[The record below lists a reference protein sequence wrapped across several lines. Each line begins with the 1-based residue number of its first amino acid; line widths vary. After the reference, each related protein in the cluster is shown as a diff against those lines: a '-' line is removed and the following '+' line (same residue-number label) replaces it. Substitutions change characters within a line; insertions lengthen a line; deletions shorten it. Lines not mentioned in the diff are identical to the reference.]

1 MLFDNMTPEL
11 VKALI
16 ETLPAE
22 LTVINSEDEVVGWNK
37 HDTRLFKRPLAALGM
52 NFRQCHPEHSLALV
66 EKLIS
71 EMKAGRREKAT
82 FWIDLEVVKGGPK
95 HKIFI
100 EFYALR
106 DDKGGY
112 LGCMEFTQDVA
123 GIRALEGQRRLID

>member
-1 MLFDNMTPEL
+1 MLFDNMSPEL
-11 VKALI
+11 VAALI

-22 LTVINSEDEVVGWNK
+22 LTVINASDEVVGWNK
-37 HDTRLFKRPLAALGM
+37 HNSRIFKRPLTAIGM

-71 EMKAGRREKAT
+71 EMKAGTRDKAT
-82 FWIDLEVVKGGPK
+82 FWIDLEIEKGQPK

-106 DDKGGY
+106 NDKGAY
-112 LGCMEFTQDVA
+112 IGCMEFTQDVS
-123 GIRALEGQRRLID
+123 GIRSLQGQRRLMD